1 MMISLP
7 STPASPATAPA
18 GSGAS
23 GPAGWR
29 PTAALV
35 RCVLLA
41 VVMMAVAILAR
52 RPDLLV
58 LAAPLAIITGWSI
71 LTRPRCEPVLSHRL
85 ADPTVR
91 EGEATTWRG
100 SLADAEGV
108 DVVVAV
114 MPPTSW
120 LRRRPTGGV
129 VTATPVDGFADLAF
143 AVRSLRWGQH
153 RVERVTVAASS
164 AWGSFRWSGQTP
176 QSLLTGLPLPSVFD
190 AAGSVRSASGLVGL
204 DHSSRPGEGM
214 EFAGIREF
222 QSGDRVRRINW
233 PRSLRAGSLH
243 VTSTWAD
250 QDTLV
255 MLEVDATDDV
265 GISEGIDGLAS
276 SLDLAVRAAGAIA
289 EHYVRRGDR
298 VTLRVFGSSPD
309 RSVAPASGR
318 AHLRRILDSLAAI
331 RAGSDPR
338 GLSARGRLIPP
349 AEALVIIL
357 SPLVSAAPLDRAVAL
372 ARRGV
377 TVVVVDTLP
386 QGVTED
392 PDPLTALA
400 WRIRL
405 LERRREV
412 RLAQDIGVPVVQW
425 RGPGSLDQFLR
436 DVARRASAPR
446 MVSR

>member
-1 MMISLP
+1 MMIVE
-7 STPASPATAPA
+7 TP
-18 GSGAS
+18 GESGT
-23 GPAGWR
+23 WR
-29 PTAALV
+29 PTAAHV

-41 VVMMAVAILAR
+41 AVLMVVAVLAR

-58 LAAPLAIITGWSI
+58 IAAPFGVIAAWS
-71 LTRPRCEPVLSHRL
+71 TMSRPVRLPVLQRRL
-85 ADPTVR
+85 GESTVR
-91 EGEATTWRG
+91 EGEATTWKG
-100 SLADAEGV
+100 SLTDADGI

-114 MPPTSW
+114 MPQTAW
-120 LRRRPTGGV
+120 LVRRPASGV
-129 VTATPVDGFADLAF
+129 VTTSPVGGTAELDF
-143 AVRSLRWGQH
+143 AVRSTRWGHH

-164 AWGSFRWSGQTP
+164 AWGSFRWTAQTP
-176 QSLLTGLPLPSVFD
+176 QTAVISLPLPSSFD
-190 AAGSVRSASGLVGL
+190 AAGTVRRASGLVGL
-204 DHSSRPGEGM
+204 DHSSRPGAGI

-222 QSGDRVRRINW
+222 QTGDRMRRINW
-233 PRSLRAGSLH
+233 PRSLRTGRLH

-255 MLEVDATDDV
+255 VLEVDATDDV
-265 GISEGIDGLAS
+265 GVSEGIDGLAS

-289 EHYVRRGDR
+289 EHHVQRGDR

-309 RSVAPASGR
+309 RSVPPASGR

-338 GLSARGRLIPP
+338 GLAAKGRP
-349 AEALVIIL
+349 AAPADALVIVL

-377 TVVVVDTLP
+377 AVVVVDTLP
-386 QGVTED
+386 LGVTSD

-412 RLAQDIGVPVVQW
+412 RIAQDIGVPVVQW

-446 MVSR
+446 MVTR